1 MTDSACAEPGRG
13 GVAGKLWCSNLRPGW

>member
-13 GVAGKLWCSNLRPGW
+13 GVAGKLWCSNL